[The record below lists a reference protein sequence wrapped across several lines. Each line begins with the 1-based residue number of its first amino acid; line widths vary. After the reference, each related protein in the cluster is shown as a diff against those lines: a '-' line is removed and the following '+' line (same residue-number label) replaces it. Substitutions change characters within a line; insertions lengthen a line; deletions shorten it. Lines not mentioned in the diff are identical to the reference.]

1 MIKSIIKDEN
11 ILKLWINK
19 DITIQKR
26 LIEEYARQIIEADK
40 AL

>member
-26 LIEEYARQIIEADK
+26 FIEEYARQIIEADK